1 MRDEFEH
8 IIDQFRQRDN
18 LAVAQL
24 GKLPSGSYIGLARL
38 VQLDRIRLAPD
49 LLSVPFSSPV
59 VVNPPDTASDGI
71 LVDSAHRSPHCFG
84 LLHFFDDI
92 PRIFG

>member
-8 IIDQFRQRDN
+8 IIDQFRQGDN

-38 VQLDRIRLAPD
+38 VQLDRIRLATD
-49 LLSVPFSSPV
+49 LLSVPLSGPI
-59 VVNPPDTASDGI
+59 VVNPPDAASDGI

-84 LLHFFDDI
+84 FLHFFMTF
-92 PRIFG
+92 PG